1 MTDIQA
7 ISTNQRALAA
17 RYLRPLW
24 PQVTLLAVLLII
36 STALQVWSP
45 QVIRDFIDAAVGGS
59 SFAVLQRLAA
69 LYTALAVGQRLFSAW
84 GQYLGD
90 DVGWRATNSLRSD
103 LIGHCLSLGPSFHK
117 AHSPGELV
125 ERIDGDSASLA
136 ELFSRLVAGL
146 AANALFLAM
155 ALGVLFRTNLLAGA
169 TVALSSGF
177 ALFVLL
183 RMRKA
188 ASPLWAKVME
198 SMARFYGCLGEWIEG
213 MEDLKACGASGW
225 VLRRLHENA
234 RLWYPWH
241 RRAMMARF
249 RAGAAGLFLFGAGT
263 VAALA
268 VAAALFLKGRITFGT
283 AFAIFTYAEMVRR
296 PLEQLELNLRG
307 MQSAGGSLSRVSELL
322 ASKPAV
328 SDSSACESSPALP
341 QGAESVEFANVTFS
355 YEGDAGVVLDNI
367 SFRLEPGRVL
377 GVLGRTGAGKTTIA
391 RLLFRFY
398 DPDSGEVRLGGKD
411 IRSLRLADLRR
422 RVALV
427 TQDVQILQ
435 ASLRDN
441 LTFFD
446 RSIPDQRLC
455 SALNEVGLGQWLAA
469 LPEGLDTVIG
479 PGGRDLSAGEA
490 QLVAFARLSLRDPAV
505 IILDEASSRLD
516 PATESSLEAA
526 VSASLKGRTGVII
539 AHRLATLERTDD
551 ILILEGGRI
560 VEHGRRVDL
569 VADPSSR
576 YSRLLH
582 TGIEEVLR

>member
-1 MTDIQA
+1 MIDTRTAQA
-7 ISTNQRALAA
+7 NQRPLAT
-17 RYLRPLW
+17 RYLWPLW
-24 PQVTLLAVLLII
+24 PQLSLLVVLMVV

-59 SFAVLQRLAA
+59 GFAVLQRFAV
-69 LYTALAVGQRLFSAW
+69 LYTALAVGHHLIGAW
-84 GQYLGD
+84 GKYLGD
-90 DVGWRATNSLRSD
+90 DVGWRATNRLRSD

-125 ERIDGDSASLA
+125 ESIDGDSASLA
-136 ELFSRLVAGL
+136 GLFSRLIAGV
-146 AANALFLAM
+146 AANALFLSM
-155 ALGVLFRTNLLAGA
+155 ALVVLFRTNLMAGS

-183 RMRKA
+183 KMRKA
-188 ASPLWAKVME
+188 ASPLWARVRE
-198 SMARFYGCLGEWIEG
+198 STARFYGCLGEWIEG
-213 MEDLKACGASGW
+213 MEDLKACGASEW
-225 VLRRLHENA
+225 VLRRFHENA

-249 RAGAAGLFLFGAGT
+249 RTGAAGIFFFSTGT
-263 VAALA
+263 AAALA
-268 VAAALFLKGRITFGT
+268 VATFLFLRGQVFFGT

-296 PLEQLELNLRG
+296 PLEQLEMHLRS
-307 MQSAGGSLSRVSELL
+307 MQSAGGSLSRVAALL
-322 ASKPAV
+322 ASRPDV
-328 SDSSACESSPALP
+328 TCCTVCESSSKMLLGP
-341 QGAESVEFANVTFS
+341 QSVEFSNVTFS
-355 YEGDAGVVLDNI
+355 YEDDAGVVLDKVG
-367 SFRLEPGRVL
+367 FRLEPGRVL
-377 GVLGRTGAGKTTIA
+377 GILGRTGAGKTTIA

-398 DPDSGEVRLGGKD
+398 DPGSGEIKLGGRD
-411 IRSLRLADLRR
+411 IRSFRLTDLRR

-446 RSIPDQRLC
+446 RSVPDERLC
-455 SALNEVGLGQWLAA
+455 LALNGVGLEQWLAA

-516 PATESSLEAA
+516 PATESSLEDA
-526 VSASLKGRTGVII
+526 VSASLWGRTGVII
-539 AHRLATLERTDD
+539 AHRLATLDKTDD
-551 ILILEGGRI
+551 ILILEGGR
-560 VEHGRRVDL
+560 VLEFGKRTEL
-569 VADPSSR
+569 ASDPSSR
-576 YSRLLH
+576 YSTLLRA
-582 TGIEEVLR
+582 GIEEVLR